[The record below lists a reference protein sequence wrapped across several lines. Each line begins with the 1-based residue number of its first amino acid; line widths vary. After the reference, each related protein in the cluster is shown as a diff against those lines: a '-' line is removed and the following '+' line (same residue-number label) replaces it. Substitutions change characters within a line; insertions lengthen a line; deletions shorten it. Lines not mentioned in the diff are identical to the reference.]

1 MKRFDVIVIGAG
13 SGLNVANAAAEKGL
27 KVAVIEPGPMG
38 GTCLNRGCIPSKIMI
53 HAADVA
59 EIIRNS
65 EKFHIKSKIMSI
77 DFKKIINEAN
87 NIVGNSAK
95 GIEEGVKETTNMT
108 LYKAK
113 AKFIGEKTL
122 QVGKETI
129 EGDKI
134 IIAAGTRPSV
144 PKIEGLDKVDY
155 MTSDEALKLQ
165 KLPKK
170 LIVLGGG
177 YIACELAHFYG
188 AMGSEVTIVQRSEI
202 LLTKQ
207 DREIAEK
214 FTEVFGRRHNI
225 LTNHTTEKVAKRGNE
240 YMLTLKER
248 KSGKL
253 KTIAGDALLVAL
265 GRVSNADTLDAEKAG
280 IKLTEEG
287 FVKVNEFL
295 ETSAN
300 NVWAFGD
307 IAGIYQ
313 LKHSANLEG
322 EYCVQNAFGDKKVK
336 VDYTAMPFAIFTNPQ
351 IAGVGM
357 SEEELE
363 KKKIPYK
370 VGRYEYIRTGMGKAL
385 KDTDGFVKVLVDKEK
400 KKILGCHILGT
411 DASSIIHEVIV
422 AMKNK
427 NDVKTITD
435 TIHIHPALPEVV
447 QRAFLNIED

>member
-27 KVAVIEPGPMG
+27 NVAVVEPGPMG
-38 GTCLNRGCIPSKIMI
+38 GTCLNRGCIPSKIII

-59 EIIRNS
+59 ETIRNS
-65 EKFHIKSKIMSI
+65 EKFHIKSRLISI
-77 DFKKIINEAN
+77 DFKSIIREAN
-87 NIVGNSAK
+87 KIVGDSAK
-95 GIEEGVKETTNMT
+95 HIEEGIKGSENFTLFKE
-108 LYKAK
+108 YAR
-113 AKFIGEKTL
+113 FVGERRLK
-122 QVGKETI
+122 VGDEVI

-134 IIAAGTRPSV
+134 IIAAGTRPMT
-144 PKIEGLDKVDY
+144 PKIEGLDKIDY
-155 MTSDEALKLQ
+155 MTSDEGLKLE

-177 YIACELAHFYG
+177 YIACELAHFYS
-188 AMGSEVTIVQRSEI
+188 AMGSDVTIVQRSDH

-207 DREIAEK
+207 DEEIARK
-214 FTEVFGRRHNI
+214 FTEVFSRRINV
-225 LTNHTTEKVAKRGNE
+225 LTNHTVEKVEKKNGQYA
-240 YMLTLKER
+240 LTLK
-248 KSGKL
+248 GKT
-253 KTIAGDALLVAL
+253 KKISGDALLVAQ
-265 GRVSNADTLDAEKAG
+265 GRISNADTLDLEKAG
-280 IKLTEEG
+280 VKTTKEG
-287 FVKVNEFL
+287 FIKVNEFL
-295 ETSAN
+295 ETSAK

-322 EYCVQNAFGDKKVK
+322 EYCAQNAFGGKKVK

-357 SEEELE
+357 TETELKE
-363 KKKIPYK
+363 KKIHYK
-370 VGRYEYIRTGMGKAL
+370 TGRYDYIRTGMGKAL
-385 KDTDGFVKVLVDKEK
+385 KDYDGFVKVLVDKK
-400 KKILGCHILGT
+400 KEKILGCHIIGT

-427 NDVKTITD
+427 NNVKTITD

-447 QRAFLNIED
+447 ERAFLNIED